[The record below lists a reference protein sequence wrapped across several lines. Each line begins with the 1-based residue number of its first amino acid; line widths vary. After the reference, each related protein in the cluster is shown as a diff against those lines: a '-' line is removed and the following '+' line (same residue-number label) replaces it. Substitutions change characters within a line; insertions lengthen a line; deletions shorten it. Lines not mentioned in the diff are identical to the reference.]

1 LLLDWEA
8 AVGDCDVVIGRKQ
21 GDQAEDQAA
30 NCLGK
35 TEPVKTGPGAL

>member
-8 AVGDCDVVIGRKQ
+8 AARDGDVVIGRKQ

-30 NCLGK
+30 NCFGQ
-35 TEPVKTGPGAL
+35 T